1 MAGSLSRT
9 TAPFAVHSFR
19 LQWPADLM
27 TSLAFEMET
36 LILGWYILTTTGS
49 VFWLTV
55 FAAMQFHGTLVSPLL
70 GVIGDRIGHRN
81 LLCCMRAVYV
91 GLAATLLTLAASGL
105 LGPVAVVVV
114 ASLMGIVRPSDLSVR
129 AASVAQSIPADL
141 LVGALGISRTTSD
154 VARIAGALTGA
165 GVLAKLGMA
174 PAYMIITAIYAGGL
188 VLLLLARTKDG
199 AIIASGT
206 RAERGI
212 SGAWRDLKEGM
223 AYVRSTPRLLA
234 AVWLAFLMNMTTL
247 PLSGGLL
254 PFVAKGV
261 YGTDQTGLG
270 YLSASFAAGAF
281 IGSFGL
287 SLAARWI
294 RLARAMMLS
303 GIIWCVV
310 LMVFATTTTLR
321 EGVVLLLLAGVMQS
335 VCLVSMAILLLKT
348 SEERLRGRVMGVRM
362 LAIISQVPGL
372 LPAGLLIERFGFSA
386 TAQLYSGGALL
397 CTILIWG
404 MWHKDLWP
412 PEAVA
417 NVRTT

>member
-1 MAGSLSRT
+1 
-9 TAPFAVHSFR
+9 
-19 LQWPADLM
+19 
-27 TSLAFEMET
+27 
-36 LILGWYILTTTGS
+36 
-49 VFWLTV
+49 
-55 FAAMQFHGTLVSPLL
+55 
-70 GVIGDRIGHRN
+70 
-81 LLCCMRAVYV
+81 
-91 GLAATLLTLAASGL
+91 
-105 LGPVAVVVV
+105 
-114 ASLMGIVRPSDLSVR
+114 
-129 AASVAQSIPADL
+129 
-141 LVGALGISRTTSD
+141 
-154 VARIAGALTGA
+154 
-165 GVLAKLGMA
+165 
-174 PAYMIITAIYAGGL
+174 
-188 VLLLLARTKDG
+188 
-199 AIIASGT
+199 
-206 RAERGI
+206 
-212 SGAWRDLKEGM
+212 
-223 AYVRSTPRLLA
+223 
-234 AVWLAFLMNMTTL
+234 MNMTTL